1 MTKSVPPGQPQEE
14 SKFDE
19 KRERKEEDGDDAENE
34 NEEEEMADN
43 VYNQDRPDAEPD
55 DLDLGDLEVD
65 DEAGDGNDSSDDEA
79 GSTED
84 FKGEFDTVSY
94 P

>member
-1 MTKSVPPGQPQEE
+1 
-14 SKFDE
+14 
-19 KRERKEEDGDDAENE
+19 
-34 NEEEEMADN
+34 MADN

-84 FKGEFDTVSY
+84 VKGEFDIQSAVHNILGSSDGM
-94 P
+94 

>member
-1 MTKSVPPGQPQEE
+1 MTKSVPPGQPQED

-19 KRERKEEDGDDAENE
+19 KRERKEEEADDAENE
-34 NEEEEMADN
+34 EEEEMADN
-43 VYNQDRPDAEPD
+43 VYNQDRPDAEAD

-65 DEAGDGNDSSDDEA
+65 DEAGDGNESSEDEA

-84 FKGEFDTVSY
+84 VKGEFDIVSY